1 MAEISA
7 LANDLGRL
15 EVISLS
21 DGTGSNRL
29 WIYYT
34 TSFVDDNSILVRFCS
49 SGGGWQSYV
58 KQLNTYT
65 TSIKILAAYDSN
77 GNNFE
82 LWINGYQVLI
92 RDLMLVLHGSNDRLN
107 VFRF

>member
-7 LANDLGRL
+7 LADDLTFK
-15 EVISLS
+15 VISLS

-34 TSFVDDNSILVRFCS
+34 TSSNLIQIFDGSSIMAHTLS
-49 SGGGWQSYV
+49 DI
-58 KQLNTYT
+58 T

-77 GNNFE
+77 GTRM
-82 LWINGYQVLI
+82 WINGFEVTY
-92 RDLMLVLHGSNDRLN
+92 G
-107 VFRF
+107 